1 MLVARTG
8 GPYSRTE
15 SITADELREIP
26 LVLREGGSG
35 TLEVIKAALGRA
47 GIRIPQLNVVMRLGS
62 TEGIK
67 AFVRN
72 SDAMAIVSV
81 ISVVDE
87 LRSGALRIVDIEG
100 LTLSRDF
107 VFVHAEAEPARLARR
122 FIDFARADF

>member
-1 MLVARTG
+1 MELMKKTAA
-8 GPYSRTE
+8 E
-15 SITADELREIP
+15 LAADELREIP

-87 LRSGALRIVDIEG
+87 LRSGVLRIIDLED
-100 LTLSRDF
+100 LPLRRDF
-107 VFVHAEAEPARLARR
+107 AFVHVETEPSALVRQ
-122 FIDFARADF
+122 FIEFARADC